1 MSNGTPKP
9 EAQPLFLEEV
19 SAEMRVQPE
28 LEATLLR
35 FWDMVRKSADVI
47 VTLRQENTSLQS
59 KLQNARTTPEQPPE
73 ELQHLRDALTD
84 SESEVHAL
92 REDLASLPTLRGDVD
107 EMRSLTVTMSA
118 EIARL
123 EKLEVVIDELRTSE
137 QDLIGKLTDTQAE
150 LEEMRRAVDRTEDLK
165 KVTSDKLEV
174 RSHEDEDE
182 DEVRS
187 DKLEVRSQVRSDKL
201 EVRGHEDEV
210 RSDKLEVRGHEDEV
224 RSDVR
229 SDVSNDMRS
238 DVATQEEVAELTS
251 QLMQMRVELESRT
264 KALQELRVVMLM
276 EQQTRQSVLA
286 EPRADVEQVILERE
300 ALRARVDELDV
311 VAQRYA
317 EAQERIAEL
326 EESHGELRAEL
337 ERTMSVVNKYRAAGV
352 AYLEDP
358 SMEGQVPLF
367 GMAAGSKAVT
377 PYMTEEEA
385 KALADR
391 IDLVAQKLAELL

>member
-187 DKLEVRSQVRSDKL
+187 DKLEVR
-201 EVRGHEDEV
+201 
-210 RSDKLEVRGHEDEV
+210 GHEDEV

-276 EQQTRQSVLA
+276 EQQTRQSVQA

>member
-1 MSNGTPKP
+1 MSSGTPKP
-9 EAQPLFLEEV
+9 EAQPLFHEEV

-47 VTLRQENTSLQS
+47 VTLRQENASLQA
-59 KLQNARTTPEQPPE
+59 KLQQARAVTEQPTE
-73 ELQHLRDALTD
+73 ELQQLRDALTD
-84 SESEVHAL
+84 SESQVHAL
-92 REDLASLPTLRGDVD
+92 REDLAALPTLRDEVD
-107 EMRSLTVTMSA
+107 ELRTLTVTMSA

-123 EKLEVVIDELRTSE
+123 EKLETVIEELRTSE
-137 QDLIGKLTDTQAE
+137 QDLVGKLTDAHAE
-150 LEEMRRAVDRTEDLK
+150 LEEMRRAIDRTEDHQ
-165 KVTSDKLEV
+165 KVTSDELQV
-174 RSHEDEDE
+174 T
-182 DEVRS
+182 S
-187 DKLEVRSQVRSDKL
+187 DA
-201 EVRGHEDEV
+201 
-210 RSDKLEVRGHEDEV
+210 
-224 RSDVR
+224 
-229 SDVSNDMRS
+229 
-238 DVATQEEVAELTS
+238 ATQEEVAELTS

-264 KALQELRVVMLM
+264 EALQELRVVMLT
-276 EQQTRQSVLA
+276 EQHARQSAPA
-286 EPRADVEQVILERE
+286 ESQADIEQVILERE

-337 ERTMSVVNKYRAAGV
+337 ERTMAVVNKYRAAGV

-367 GMAAGSKAVT
+367 GMEARSTAVT

>member
-1 MSNGTPKP
+1 MSSGTPKP
-9 EAQPLFLEEV
+9 EAQPLFHEEV
-19 SAEMRVQPE
+19 SAETRVQPE

-47 VTLRQENTSLQS
+47 VTLRQENASLQA
-59 KLQNARTTPEQPPE
+59 KLQQARAVTEQPTE
-73 ELQHLRDALTD
+73 ELQQLRDALTD
-84 SESEVHAL
+84 SESQVHAL
-92 REDLASLPTLRGDVD
+92 REDLAALPTLRDEVD
-107 EMRSLTVTMSA
+107 ELRTLTVTMSA

-123 EKLEVVIDELRTSE
+123 EKLETVIEDLRTSE
-137 QDLIGKLTDTQAE
+137 QDLVGKLTDANAE
-150 LEEMRRAVDRTEDLK
+150 LEEMRRGIDRTEDQK
-165 KVTSDKLEV
+165 GEVTSDELRVTSEV
-174 RSHEDEDE
+174 TNEVTSDE
-182 DEVRS
+182 
-187 DKLEVRSQVRSDKL
+187 LQVTS
-201 EVRGHEDEV
+201 E
-210 RSDKLEVRGHEDEV
+210 S
-224 RSDVR
+224 
-229 SDVSNDMRS
+229 
-238 DVATQEEVAELTS
+238 ATQQEVAELTS

-264 KALQELRVVMLM
+264 EALQELRVVMLT
-276 EQQTRQSVLA
+276 EQQARQAMTVDTQ
-286 EPRADVEQVILERE
+286 ADIEQVILERE

-337 ERTMSVVNKYRAAGV
+337 ERTMAVVNKYRAAGV

-367 GMAAGSKAVT
+367 GMEARSTAVT